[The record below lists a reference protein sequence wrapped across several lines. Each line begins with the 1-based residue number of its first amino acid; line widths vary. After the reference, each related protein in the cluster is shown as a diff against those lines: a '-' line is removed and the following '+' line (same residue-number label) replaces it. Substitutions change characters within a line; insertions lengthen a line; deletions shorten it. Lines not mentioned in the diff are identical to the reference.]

1 MKKYYELKEVR
12 SKQSIKEFLDF
23 PANLY
28 KGDKNWVR
36 PLDVEIEKVF
46 DPKKNKSF
54 KSGEAIRWIV
64 IENKETVGR
73 IAAFY
78 DQRTSQSN
86 DQPTGGVGF
95 FDCIV
100 DQEAA
105 NILFTASKNWLEA
118 KGMEA
123 MDGPINFGSRE
134 TFWGCLKEGLHEPV
148 FNMPYNHAYYN
159 DLFENYGFRN
169 YFNQYTYHL
178 KLSVG
183 IIDSKIRENAE
194 KLKKNNPNISFGIHD
209 KKNPE
214 RTEVDFIEIFNAAWA
229 KFPGVKPLSMKH
241 AKALFKSLKQI
252 LDPRLI
258 IFAYHKEK
266 PIAFFIMIPDINPI
280 IKKFNGKLHLINKLR
295 LLYDLKIRKQTNRAL
310 GLIFGVIPE
319 FQGKKITDGMINYF
333 EDEVGKGV
341 HYTDL
346 EMNWIGDFNPKM
358 ISLVKTLNADVKKVH
373 VTYRYLFDRS
383 KEFERAKT
391 V

>member
-1 MKKYYELKEVR
+1 MKKDYELKEVR

-36 PLDVEIEKVF
+36 PLDVEIEKIF
-46 DPKKNKSF
+46 NPKKNKSY
-54 KSGEAIRWIV
+54 KSGEAIRWIL
-64 IENKETVGR
+64 IENKKTIGR

-100 DQEAA
+100 DQKAA
-105 NILFTASKNWLEA
+105 NILFNASKNWL
-118 KGMEA
+118 KKNGMEA

-148 FNMPYNHAYYN
+148 FNMPYNYTYYN
-159 DLFENYGFRN
+159 NLFENFGFKN

-178 KLSVG
+178 ELSVG

-194 KLKKNNPNISFGIHD
+194 NLKKNNPDISFGIHD

-214 RTEVDFIEIFNAAWA
+214 KTEIDFIEIFNAAWA

-280 IKKFNGKLHLINKLR
+280 IKKFNGKLNLINKLK
-295 LLYDLKIRKQTNRAL
+295 LLYDLKIRKQTTRAL

-319 FQGKKITDGMINYF
+319 FQGKRITDGIINYF

-341 HYTDL
+341 PYTDL

-358 ISLVKTLNADVKKVH
+358 ISLIKTLNADVKKVH

-383 KEFERAKT
+383 KKFERAKT
-391 V
+391 I